1 MERDFFNTSRTRSP
15 LNKRFITIL
24 QTLGV
29 CILWGI
35 GVIIMKLGLKS
46 VDAMTLAWLP
56 LAISMLA
63 LCVYTF
69 GFQRKSIPRNLDRKM
84 WVTIAI
90 IGICNFTLARMV

>member
-1 MERDFFNTSRTRSP
+1 M
-15 LNKRFITIL
+15 NKRLLTIL

-56 LAISMLA
+56 LAIGMLA

-69 GFQRKSIPRNLDRKM
+69 VIQRKSIPRNLDRKI

-90 IGICNFTLARMV
+90 IGICNFTLARMI